1 MLTIEP
7 IARLTTQL
15 SRLPGIG
22 QKTAQRLAYHILDM
36 PVSQAQELASAIVA
50 AREKVKD
57 CPLCGTYTGRYALP
71 HLQRTTHGTAACSA
85 LSADA
90 KDVLAM
96 ERTGSSAASTM
107 FVHGVL
113 SPVDGIGPNDIR
125 INELIERVKLGGVKE
140 VILATNPD
148 VEGEATA
155 SYIARLLKPMGVAC
169 TRIAHG
175 IPIGGNLEYTDEVT
189 LAKAM
194 EAAATIEIYLNKQRR
209 KAAFFSMSGSSGSST
224 PYPAKGFSFGN
235 HC

>member
-7 IARLTTQL
+7 IVRLTTQL

-36 PVSQAQELASAIVA
+36 PATQAQELAAAIVA
-50 AREKVKD
+50 AREKVVD
-57 CPLCGTYTGRYALP
+57 CPICGTYTDVSPCGICADTSRDGSVL
-71 HLQRTTHGTAACSA
+71 CVVC
-85 LSADA
+85 DA
-90 KDVLAM
+90 KDVTAM
-96 ERTGSSAASTM
+96 ERTREFHGKYH
-107 FVHGVL
+107 VLHGVL
-113 SPVDGIGPNDIR
+113 SPVDGVGPNDIR
-125 INELIERVKLGGVKE
+125 INELVERVKAGGVKE

-155 SYIARLLKPMGVAC
+155 SYIARLLKPMGVNC

-194 EAAATIEIYLNKQRR
+194 EGRR
-209 KAAFFSMSGSSGSST
+209 QL
-224 PYPAKGFSFGN
+224 
-235 HC
+235 